1 MASELLSAFPPR
13 ATDANNDPY
22 SGAKWKFYVS
32 GTLTPQNVYADADL
46 NTSLGATVTADSAG
60 KFVPIYFDASNVY
73 RGILE
78 NSTGSTTLYD
88 IDPINSEWLALFAS
102 GAGADEIGFIQAGT
116 GAVAETVQTALRRF
130 VYVNQFGADATGAI
144 PSDTAFTGAAAQAV
158 TIGATLLIAG
168 GTYLLDGWIPPA
180 GLEIVG
186 AGQGETTLKRKGAAV
201 NNNAVIELQNGRNTI
216 RDLTIDGNKS
226 AQTLASQCLSVTNGG
241 AYRLENLEVKNAKQV
256 AGGYGS
262 GLAIVSTDDGADNT
276 QSQIVGLT
284 VTDCDA
290 DGIYVDEVYNL
301 LIDRNNCKGNGGSG
315 IALTNYD
322 SPLEPDSQR
331 QIQVTDNNCLD
342 NNGSGIVVSGTTV
355 NNVLPPIGN
364 FPARAIVIDGNVCI
378 GNDGYGIAAQSSGTA
393 VTGNTC
399 LFNGNDGAGRITF
412 AGILFNC
419 YGSVCSGNT
428 AEQNEYYGIDAGGAF
443 ECVVSANIVRFNGN
457 ATANNGTGI
466 NVGAAVRTIV
476 EANNVV
482 SNGSTGAGVQIYVP
496 AYDSN
501 GTTLGGLPYRASGV
515 FINGNSITLA
525 NNNQVGIYLHQG
537 PEECRVTNNSVT
549 GGTANLSFIVESP
562 SCYVRGN
569 HNGAY
574 IVGYTL
580 ASAASLLIP
589 DWVELAVI
597 SGNTTCTGGI
607 DTYSRS
613 SFSGKVAWIK
623 VTNGGSG
630 YTSAPSVSI
639 TGGGGA
645 GATAQAYI
653 GSDGAVV
660 GVIVTNYGSGYASTP
675 TIGFSGGGGSG
686 ATATATVGC
695 DNIVNRELRLVF
707 GGTAQMNNAANLKL
721 AGGVNFT
728 PGGSGHST
736 LSLIG
741 MYGNAWCE
749 TGRAA

>member
-1 MASELLSAFPPR
+1 MARLYDTGIFSAN
-13 ATDANNDPY
+13 ATNGSIGVGY
-22 SGAKWKFYVS
+22 KLYFYAT
-32 GTLTPQNVYADADL
+32 GTSTPKNTYPTRADAVAGTNPNANPVVASADGRWPPIWL
-46 NTSLGATVTADSAG
+46 TGGDYKVILKDSDDVTLRTRDPCDSALDDAAS
-60 KFVPIYFDASNVY
+60 IYVTP
-73 RGILE
+73 G
-78 NSTGSTTLYD
+78 
-88 IDPINSEWLALFAS
+88 
-102 GAGADEIGFIQAGT
+102 GA
-116 GAVAETVQTALRRF
+116 GAVAESVQTALRRF
-130 VYVNQFGADATGAI
+130 VFVDQYGADPTGV
-144 PSDTAFTGAAAQAV
+144 SLSNTAFTNAAARAIS
-158 TIGATLLIAG
+158 IGATLLAG
-168 GTYLLDGWIPPA
+168 GGAYLLDGWVPPA
-180 GLEIVG
+180 GLEIMG
-186 AGQGETTLKRKGAAV
+186 GGQGETTLKRQSGAA
-201 NNNAVIELQNGRNTI
+201 NNNAIIDLQNGRNTI
-216 RDLTIDGNKS
+216 TNLTIDGNK
-226 AQTLASQCLSVTNGG
+226 AGNTLASQCLSITNGG

-262 GLAIVSTDDGADNT
+262 GVAIVSTDDGADNT
-276 QSQIVGLT
+276 QSRIIGLT

-322 SPLEPDSQR
+322 SPLEADSQR
-331 QIQVTDNNCLD
+331 QIQVTDNNCLE
-342 NNGSGIVVSGTTV
+342 NGGSGITVSGTTIS
-355 NNVLPPIGN
+355 NVLPPIGSS
-364 FPARAIVIDGNVCI
+364 PARAIVIDGNSCT
-378 GNDGYGIAAQSSGTA
+378 GNDSYGIAAQSSGTA
-393 VTGNTC
+393 ITGNTC
-399 LFNGNDGAGRITF
+399 IFNGNDGAGRTTY

-428 AEQNEYYGIDAGGAF
+428 AEQNEYYGIDAGGAY
-443 ECVVSANIVRFNGN
+443 ESIVANNIVRFNGN

-466 NVGAAVRTIV
+466 NAGAAIRTIV
-476 EANNVV
+476 AANNLVN
-482 SNGSTGAGVQIYVP
+482 NGSAGAGIQIYVP

-501 GTTLGGLPYRASGV
+501 GTTVGGLPYRASGV
-515 FINGNSITLA
+515 AINGNTITLD

-549 GGTANLSFIVESP
+549 GGTANLAIVIESP

-580 ASAASLLIP
+580 ASAASLLVP

-613 SFSGKVAWIK
+613 SFSGKVAWVK

-630 YTSAPSVSI
+630 YTSAPTVSFS
-639 TGGGGA
+639 GGGGA
-645 GATAQAYI
+645 SAAATAYI
-653 GSDGAVV
+653 GANGTVV
-660 GVIVTNYGSGYASTP
+660 GVIVTNYGSGYGSAP
-675 TIGFSGGGGSG
+675 TVSFSGGGGSG
-686 ATATATVGC
+686 AAATATVGC
-695 DNIVNRELRLVF
+695 DNITNRELKLVF

-721 AGGVNFT
+721 AGGANFT

-736 LSLIG
+736 LSLLG